1 VPFVSTSISLN
12 TYMVAR
18 NWTQYNKTNFEAEGV
33 ETCYLIVDYIN
44 TMSSETADPNITGT
58 TTAGLELVRNIVGS
72 HINILGQ
79 TALYNSNSEQAFLV
93 RKDAVSTTLTNAIQD
108 DLRTLASDSR
118 TAGSSSLIGYWSQT
132 TAVDSS
138 LKKNYK
144 LTFDSAPSDTNNF
157 TASLWFRG
165 TSADM
170 ESTLPGATEV
180 TYLVSNFA
188 GSESGK
194 GGFLV
199 ILESAEASQ
208 GARIQANI
216 YQGDGGGALTCI
228 SQPTSS
234 ASFDA
239 TYLNNAWHHVFVQI
253 RADLTGDAA
262 TNQNKIYLDG
272 VDKTTT
278 AWSELSGAG
287 GTAEVAAKTSFA
299 GDGTNLRE
307 TNLDIADC
315 WVDFGTATDFR
326 SNIGY
331 WYGAGHVDQGS
342 DGTGGGAPQP
352 SIWVHESGGSV
363 VHGGKTAGTVA
374 TEGDGSGV
382 VTVYEADGPRGSGLS
397 SSCTVTASDF
407 ATKTTDAVTPTN
419 IPT

>member
-1 VPFVSTSISLN
+1 
-12 TYMVAR
+12 MVAR

-44 TMSSETADPNITGT
+44 TMASETSDPNVTGT
-58 TTAGLELVRNIVGS
+58 TTAGLELVRNIVSS

-93 RKDAVSTTLTNAIQD
+93 RKDAVSTTLMNSIQA
-108 DLRTLASDSR
+108 DLRTLASDTR
-118 TAGSSSLIGYWSQT
+118 TSGSSSLIGYWSQT

-144 LTFDSAPSDTNNF
+144 LTFGSAPSATNNF
-157 TASLWFRG
+157 TASVWFRG

-180 TYLVSNFA
+180 TYLVSNNKGA
-188 GSESGK
+188 GAGP
-194 GGFLV
+194 GAFLV
-199 ILESAEASQ
+199 ILESADASQ
-208 GARIQANI
+208 GARIQANL
-216 YQGDGGGALTCI
+216 YQGGGAQ
-228 SQPTSS
+228 SMVAQPTSS

-239 TYLNNAWHHVFVQI
+239 TYLDNAWHHVFVQI
-253 RADLTGDAA
+253 RGNLTGDAS

-278 AWSELSGAG
+278 AWTGTSGSAG
-287 GTAEVAAKTSFA
+287 TTVVAAKTSFA
-299 GDGTNLRE
+299 GDSTNLRE

-315 WVDFGTATDFR
+315 WVDFGTSTDFR

-331 WYGAGHVDQGS
+331 WYGTGHVDQGS

-352 SIWVHESGGSV
+352 NIWIHESGGSV
-363 VHGGKTAGTVA
+363 VNGGATAGTVA

>member
-1 VPFVSTSISLN
+1 
-12 TYMVAR
+12 MVAR

-33 ETCYLIVDYIN
+33 ETCYLIVDYVN
-44 TMSSETADPNITGT
+44 TMADETADPNTPST
-58 TTAGLELVRNIVGS
+58 TTAGLELVRNVIGNR
-72 HINILGQ
+72 INILGQ

-93 RKDAVSTTLTNAIQD
+93 RKDAISTTLINALQA

-118 TAGSSSLIGYWSQT
+118 TTGSSPLIGYWSQT

-170 ESTLPGATEV
+170 ETELPGGTDT
-180 TYLVSNFA
+180 TYLISNFA
-188 GSESGK
+188 GESSGE

-199 ILESAEASQ
+199 ILESTSAVA
-208 GARIQANI
+208 GARLQANL
-216 YQGDGGGALTCI
+216 YQGDGGGAI
-228 SQPTSS
+228 SMLAQPTSS
-234 ASFDA
+234 AYFDT

-253 RADLTGDAA
+253 RGGLTGSAA
-262 TNQNKIYLDG
+262 TNQNKIYIDG
-272 VDKTTT
+272 IDKTTS
-278 AWSELSGAG
+278 AWSETGGAG

-307 TNLDIADC
+307 TNIDIADV
-315 WVDFGTATDFR
+315 WIDFGRSTDFR
-326 SNIGY
+326 SNIAY
-331 WYGAGHVDQGS
+331 WYDAGHVDLGS
-342 DGTGGGAPQP
+342 AGTTSGAPAP
-352 SIWVHESGGSV
+352 SIWVHESAGSV
-363 VHGGKTAGTVA
+363 VHGGGVAGTVA

-382 VTVYEADGPRGSGLS
+382 VTVYEGDGPRGSGLS

-407 ATKTTDAVTPTN
+407 ATSTADAVTPTN
-419 IPT
+419 ILA